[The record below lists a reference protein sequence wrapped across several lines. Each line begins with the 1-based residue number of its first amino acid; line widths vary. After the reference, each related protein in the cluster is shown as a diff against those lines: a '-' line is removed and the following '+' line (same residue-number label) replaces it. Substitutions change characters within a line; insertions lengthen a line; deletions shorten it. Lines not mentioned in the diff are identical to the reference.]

1 MRAPFQVLVIPY
13 KFVEN
18 DILYGIFLRKDMK
31 IWQAISGGG
40 EDSETPIEAARRESN
55 EEANISY
62 NAEYINLDSVCSIP
76 VENVTGKFTWGE
88 DVYVVKE
95 YTFGVNVTNENV
107 VLSHEHDELRWLKYD
122 EAKNMLKYD
131 SNVTALWE
139 LNKRLN
145 RIKTK
150 KIIK

>member
-13 KFVEN
+13 KIIEN

-31 IWQAISGGG
+31 IWQVISGGG
-40 EDSETPIEAARRESN
+40 EDDEIPIEAARREAN

-76 VENVTGKFTWGE
+76 VENIPGEFTWGE

-95 YTFGVNVTNENV
+95 YTFGVNVTSENI
-107 VLSHEHDELRWLKYD
+107 VLSDEHDEVRWLKYD
-122 EAKNMLKYD
+122 EAKI
-131 SNVTALWE
+131 
-139 LNKRLN
+139 LNQIR
-145 RIKTK
+145 
-150 KIIK
+150 